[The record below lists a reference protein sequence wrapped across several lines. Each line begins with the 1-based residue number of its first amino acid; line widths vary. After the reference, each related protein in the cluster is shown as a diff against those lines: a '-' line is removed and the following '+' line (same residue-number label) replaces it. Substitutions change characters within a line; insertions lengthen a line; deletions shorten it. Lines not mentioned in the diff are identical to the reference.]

1 MIVIAVK
8 LVVAESD
15 ATAFEARLKQHAANS
30 LTQDGCKGFL
40 VARDQENP
48 GAFQLWESYTDMA
61 AFEEH
66 KAADFM
72 ADFREFS
79 TPLVKDRV
87 LAICDQ
93 IA

>member
-15 ATAFEARLKQHAANS
+15 AAAFEARLKQHAANS
-30 LTQDGCKGFL
+30 LTQEGCKGFL
-40 VARDQENP
+40 VARDQEHP
-48 GAFQLWESYTDMA
+48 GAFQLWDTYPGIA
-61 AFEEH
+61 AFGDH
-66 KAADFM
+66 TAADFM

-79 TPLVKDRV
+79 TPLVEDRV
-87 LAICDQ
+87 LALCDQ

>member
-15 ATAFEARLKQHAANS
+15 AAAFEARLKQHAANS
-30 LTQDGCKGFL
+30 LTQEGCKGFL

-48 GAFQLWESYTDMA
+48 GTFQLWESYTDMA

-72 ADFREFS
+72 ADFREFL
-79 TPLVKDRV
+79 TPLIKDRA

>member
-15 ATAFEARLKQHAANS
+15 AAAFEARLKQHAANS
-30 LTQDGCKGFL
+30 LTQEGCKGFL

-48 GAFQLWESYTDMA
+48 GAFQLWETYTDMA

-72 ADFREFS
+72 ADFQEFS
-79 TPLVKDRV
+79 KPLIKERV
-87 LAICDQ
+87 LSICNQ
-93 IA
+93 VA

>member
-15 ATAFEARLKQHAANS
+15 AAAFEARLMQHAANS
-30 LTQDGCKGFL
+30 LTQEGCKGFL

-48 GAFQLWESYTDMA
+48 GAFQLWETYTDMA

-72 ADFREFS
+72 ADFQKFAA
-79 TPLVKDRV
+79 PLIKERV